1 LASLPFL
8 VGHNHDGLVA
18 PSRVRAL
25 RVGDAGVAPV
35 VALPT
40 TLLVGGRGGCGGC
53 CISGCG

>member
-1 LASLPFL
+1 

-35 VALPT
+35 VAPPT
-40 TLLVGGRGGCGGC
+40 TLPVGGRGGCCGC

>member
-1 LASLPFL
+1 

-25 RVGDAGVAPV
+25 RVGNAGVAPI
-35 VALPT
+35 VAPPT
-40 TLLVGGRGGCGGC
+40 TLFVGGRGGCGGC